1 MGGVGGIGLGGR
13 RRTPLHRQAV
23 LFDDDLRDRPNDI
36 SGNDLL
42 LVAQLIDRTTR
53 RFEIH
58 PGCARHPRFFGGYRN
73 GCNHY
78 LQVRQRGRGR
88 RGGGGSMWGGAHTFP
103 QCLYPARFVLPLYA
117 CHSLSLSGSFQSR
130 FRLFVSASLRL
141 CDLTI
146 SQPLPASLCS
156 SNPITLSPH
165 HPITHTP
172 SSVFRL
178 PVFPSSRLPDL
189 PIRWSTCS

>member
-1 MGGVGGIGLGGR
+1 M
-13 RRTPLHRQAV
+13 HRQAV

-88 RGGGGSMWGGAHTFP
+88 RGGGGPCGVALTHFP
-103 QCLYPARFVLPLYA
+103 NVCTPSSLFSLSTRVTL
-117 CHSLSLSGSFQSR
+117 SLSLVR
-130 FRLFVSASLRL
+130 FSLVFVSSSLRL

-165 HPITHTP
+165 HPITHT
-172 SSVFRL
+172 VFRL
-178 PVFPSSRLPDL
+178 PVFPSS
-189 PIRWSTCS
+189 